1 MGWSVVLKVVVG
13 IVIFCGLTA
22 VFFALD
28 LDYRLFGRR
37 RSMPRTLWEDM
48 TPAEQKDYIAKHGE
62 PRLWD

>member
-1 MGWSVVLKVVVG
+1 MEFWLLIAGLAVG
-13 IVIFCGLTA
+13 ATGLVA

-37 RSMPRTLWEDM
+37 RSMSRTLWEDM